1 MIVVLISC
9 KLKIL
14 TLDQVKVE
22 IMLLLRSTVKKGMD
36 NIETKFKRVLIR
48 QVPI

>member
-1 MIVVLISC
+1 MVVLISC